1 MEVKRNIIN
10 PQEICNKIRE
20 GNISALS
27 KAITL
32 CESNN
37 SSDREISSQ
46 ILANLKPKIKYD
58 QDRNNRV
65 PGAGKSTFIEAFGN
79 FLSNL
84 RIKIAVLT
92 IDPSSRATKGSI
104 LGDKTRMETL
114 STKNNVYKT
123 QSSFKTLMVE
133 LEKIHLNQFF
143 YVSLLGTR

>member
-1 MEVKRNIIN
+1 MEVKRNIN

-37 SSDREISSQ
+37 YSDRELSSQ
-46 ILANLKPKIKYD
+46 ILANLNPKNKNTI
-58 QDRNNRV
+58 RIGITGV

-79 FLSNL
+79 FLSNQG
-84 RIKIAVLT
+84 IKIAVLT

-104 LGDKTRMETL
+104 LGD
-114 STKNNVYKT
+114 
-123 QSSFKTLMVE
+123 
-133 LEKIHLNQFF
+133 
-143 YVSLLGTR
+143 